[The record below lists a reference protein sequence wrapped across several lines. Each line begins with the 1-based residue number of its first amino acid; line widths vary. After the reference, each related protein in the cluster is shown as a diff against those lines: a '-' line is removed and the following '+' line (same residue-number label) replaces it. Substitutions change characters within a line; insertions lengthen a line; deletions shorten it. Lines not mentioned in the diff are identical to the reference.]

1 MPNNIWCGSN
11 LFIDL
16 LHSHFESFY
25 SKIMTATVET
35 VAEQLDL
42 AAIMPAEKVVAAV
55 ARSVTLSD
63 ADVGKKRPI

>member
-1 MPNNIWCGSN
+1 
-11 LFIDL
+11 
-16 LHSHFESFY
+16 
-25 SKIMTATVET
+25 MTATVET

-63 ADVGKKRPI
+63 ADVGRNDRIFMPNNHSFI